1 VIAFSNA
8 KGVMETGLITPNEYG
23 IRRLLDFLSN
33 SFVGGGT
40 DVTGALKHAMQT
52 LNTTDYGLVLA
63 ADLLLITDGE
73 IPDPP
78 VSEKIMSDLYILRRR
93 FGIQIHGLLIGKEES
108 VPLSKLCSKVHTFLS
123 NYDTDTMLKV
133 KAITKKVDNNGGT
146 TFDDKSSVQP
156 SNRLRYDSLQ
166 YKPYISSTTQLY
178 SKMSGEFGF
187 VHKNVWKRKRKFLL
201 PIIDKWNRHT
211 SHYDYNSKRI
221 FLKNSFYIDED
232 DSTTNMMT
240 FNDKVEDAVLKLQNE
255 VDQRRISD
263 MTSAADEL
271 DKERLDMGLCWRNNI
286 DLKAAIDIVRKGL
299 IERDEEAML
308 VVLGMITR
316 EHVILLGPP
325 GTAKSALGRR
335 LSLLCGGFFFQRLLT
350 KFTTPEEIFGPLSL
364 RSLENDEYR
373 RCTEGYLPT
382 ASIAF
387 LDEIFKANSAILNTL
402 LTILNER
409 KFDNGAG
416 VRQLCPIQCVV
427 GASNELPESEDL
439 DALYD
444 RFLIRKEVQPVSDD
458 GIMQLLSSTLIN
470 KPQDDD
476 IYIFQEGLDN
486 VIEAVNVAADTVV
499 LGFDVCSL
507 IRDLR
512 TFMKDEFDVRISD
525 RRLVKAASLLK
536 IIAATNGRSSVDL
549 LDCLLLEHI
558 VWQRPEQKKAIHEWL
573 WMNLT
578 PHGGS
583 HNKIPSLSTSDV
595 EPFRI
600 ILNGLYDEAMTTVR
614 KTSGDISGTLGG
626 RPQDILY
633 IQSLTK
639 EITNISELMLNRI
652 NILARHIEV
661 VRRSDDH
668 IWLTADT
675 AIAAQQQLIPKANQI
690 LMEMKKLHSQS
701 TCLAYVLSDQ
711 DTPIES
717 SMRLSILEYMYGDID
732 LSSSKYQFTED
743 DFTIGMKEAK
753 SRYDIETFRA
763 WKRARKKKMN

>member
-1 VIAFSNA
+1 
-8 KGVMETGLITPNEYG
+8 METGLITPNGYG

-33 SFVGGGT
+33 SFLGGGT
-40 DVTGALKHAMQT
+40 DVTGALKHAMLT
-52 LNTTDYGLVLA
+52 LDSTDNHGLLSA
-63 ADLLLITDGE
+63 ADLLLVTDGE

-78 VSEKIMSDLYILRRR
+78 VSDKIMSDLNILRQR
-93 FGIQIHGLLIGKEES
+93 FGMQVHGLLIGKKES
-108 VPLSKLCSKVHTFLS
+108 IPLSKLCSHVHTFLS
-123 NYDTDTMLKV
+123 DYDTETVLKM
-133 KAITKKVDNNGGT
+133 KATNKIDHRNDASTSSG
-146 TFDDKSSVQP
+146 KSPFLS
-156 SNRLRYDSLQ
+156 SNRLRHDSGP
-166 YKPYISSTTQLY
+166 YKPYTKTTTQLH
-178 SKMSGEFGF
+178 SIKASGEFGF
-187 VHKNVWKRKRKFLL
+187 INSNIWNRKRKLLL
-201 PIIDKWNRHT
+201 PTIAPGNR
-211 SHYDYNSKRI
+211 RI
-221 FLKNSFYIDED
+221 FHMSYDSKFATMKNVALIGED
-232 DSTTNMMT
+232 DLTTNTVT
-240 FNDKVEDAVLKLQNE
+240 FNDKVESLVLKLQHQ
-255 VDQRRISD
+255 VDQQLSE
-263 MTSAADEL
+263 MTGAADEL
-271 DKERLDMGLCWRNNI
+271 DKERLEMGSCWRYNSE
-286 DLKAAIDIVRKGL
+286 LRAAIDVVRMDL

-335 LSLLCGGFFFQRLLT
+335 LSILCGGFFFQRLLT

-373 RCTEGYLPT
+373 RCTDGFLPT

-416 VRQLCPIQCVV
+416 VRQRCPIQCVV

-444 RFLIRKEVQPVSDD
+444 RFLLRKEVQSVSDD
-458 GIMQLLSSTLIN
+458 GIIQLLSSTSTV

-476 IYIFQEGLDN
+476 VSVFQEGLDS
-486 VIEAVNVAADTVV
+486 VIEGVNVAADNVV
-499 LGFDVCSL
+499 LGLDACSL

-536 IIAATNGRSSVDL
+536 IVAATNGRSSVDA

-558 VWQRPEQKKAIHEWL
+558 AWQRPEQRKAIHDWL

-578 PHGGS
+578 PDGG
-583 HNKIPSLSTSDV
+583 NKDPSSPMSAV

-600 ILNGLYDEAMTTVR
+600 ILNGLHAEAMLAVR
-614 KTSGDISGTLGG
+614 KTSGDISGKLGAL
-626 RPQDILY
+626 PQDVAL

-639 EITNISELMLNRI
+639 EISNISDLIQSRMKV
-652 NILARHIEV
+652 LARHIEV
-661 VRRSDDH
+661 IRTSTNH
-668 IWLTADT
+668 IWLTSDT
-675 AIAAQQQLIPKANQI
+675 AIAAQQQLLPKANKI
-690 LMEMKKLHSQS
+690 LTEMKKVYGEAIFLIN
-701 TCLAYVLSDQ
+701 ALSDQ
-711 DTPIES
+711 DIDS
-717 SMRLSILEYMYGDID
+717 SIRLSVLEYVFDNNND
-732 LSSSKYQFTED
+732 RSSKYQFTD
-743 DFTIGMKEAK
+743 DELDIGMKEAK

-763 WKRARKKKMN
+763 WKRARKKNEK